1 MTTRTIQI
9 PADRPDLR
17 AAIGADA
24 FEIREDDAGLRDIY
38 VDDIRRG
45 DLSGPHEEA
54 LYGLARRGD
63 NLLVMT
69 DTDARNRKQ
78 RPVLGYRRKAVH
90 YGRRRV

>member
-1 MTTRTIQI
+1 MRVVI

-17 AAIGADA
+17 AVIGADA

-63 NLLVMT
+63 NLLMMT

-78 RPVLGYRRKAVH
+78 RPVLGYRHKAVH